1 MSNFAVRCLRSIPP
15 GTPGKTRLAHF
26 LMERG
31 LAQCD
36 GKVQDRFGFH
46 YKVPDTREPIAFHL
60 TIDGVYELDTLSV
73 ILDELAPGGTFI
85 DIGANVGVFTLPA
98 AKRVGENGRV
108 LAAEASP
115 DILPYLFHNLAQNE
129 ARAVTVINSA
139 ICDTTGSVPF
149 YRAPSEKFGM
159 GSLGAQF
166 NGESIDVPA
175 RTLDD
180 VLKEHRI
187 SGVDVLK
194 VDVEGFEL
202 AVFRGAR
209 NLLAD
214 RRPPLILFEFCD
226 WAEARMPVAQPGDAQ
241 QFLMDHGY
249 SICRLVDFRRSRQ
262 PFRQPMRTGATMLA
276 AWRSDSP
283 ATA

>member
-1 MSNFAVRCLRSIPP
+1 
-15 GTPGKTRLAHF
+15 
-26 LMERG
+26 MERG
-31 LAQCD
+31 LAQCN
-36 GKVQDRFGFH
+36 GTVADRFGFH
-46 YKVPDTREPIAFHL
+46 YKVPDTREPIAFHVAV
-60 TIDGVYELDTLSV
+60 DGVYELDTLSV
-73 ILDELAPGGTFI
+73 ILDELPPGGTFV

-129 ARAVTVINSA
+129 ARAVTVVNSA
-139 ICDTTGSVPF
+139 ICDKTGTAPF

-166 NGESIDVPA
+166 NEESTDVPA
-175 RTLDD
+175 RMLDD

-187 SGVDVLK
+187 SRVDVLK

-202 AVFRGAR
+202 AVFRGAQ
-209 NLLAD
+209 NLLAAPL
-214 RRPPLILFEFCD
+214 PPLILFEFCD
-226 WAEARMPVAQPGDAQ
+226 WAEARMPTAKPGDAQ
-241 QFLMDHGY
+241 QFLMDQGY
-249 SICRLVDFRRSRQ
+249 SICCLADFRRSRQ
-262 PFRQPMRTGATMLA
+262 PLRQPMRTGATMLA
-276 AWRSDSP
+276 AWRSHSP